1 MERREVIGAAGAL
14 LAASAVQAATPAAT
28 GGRTRRELGQSTL
41 QAITGGSGASV
52 VESLRD
58 MAPDFAGWILDF
70 AYGDVMAR
78 PGLDRRTRQFATVAA
93 LTALGTARPQ
103 LKVHLNGALNV
114 GCKPAEIVE
123 VMLQMAVYA
132 GFPSTING
140 LEVAREV
147 FQERGVSA
155 VP

>member
-1 MERREVIGAAGAL
+1 MERREIIGAAGAL
-14 LAASAVQAATPAAT
+14 LASTAAPASTPSTAANP
-28 GGRTRRELGQSTL
+28 TRRALGQTTL

-58 MAPDFAGWILDF
+58 IAPDFAGWILDF
-70 AYGDVMAR
+70 AYGDVMSR

-103 LKVHLNGALNV
+103 LKVHLHGALNV
-114 GCKPAEIVE
+114 GCKPAELVE
-123 VMLQMAVYA
+123 AILQMAVYA

-155 VP
+155 AS

>member
-14 LAASAVQAATPAAT
+14 FAAGTSSAAAS
-28 GGRTRRELGQSTL
+28 RSRRELGQATL

-52 VESLRD
+52 VEGLRAI
-58 MAPDFAGWILDF
+58 APDFAGWILDF
-70 AYGDVMAR
+70 AYGDVMSR
-78 PGLDRRTRQFATVAA
+78 PGLDRRTRQFATIAA

-103 LKVHLNGALNV
+103 LKVHLHGALNV

-123 VMLQMAVYA
+123 AMLQMAVYA

-140 LEVAREV
+140 LDAAREV

-155 VP
+155 LP